1 MAQMMVLA
9 EGGLPRVKE
18 MMGML
23 KRKGV
28 MSEILPPADGC
39 VTG

>member
-1 MAQMMVLA
+1 MVQMMVLA

>member
-18 MMGML
+18 MVGML

-28 MSEILPPADGC
+28 KSEILPPADGC